1 MEANKVIFEY
11 QVRKVI
17 RQELINVLSEQGVFN
32 KGMLNRIIKHSL
44 FAAILTLGGHTVAA
58 GGGSG
63 GDESGGKT
71 IQQVLDEAGMT
82 EKVLSELE
90 VGLTKQD
97 IEKLI
102 SIYQTE
108 KKLEQQADKAEE
120 EGDAETARILH
131 SKSENVLLNYLRR
144 NPEAQERFM
153 KTGKAIHQY
162 LRTIPEDAIEEIGDP
177 QQEEIMRSIQSKALS
192 YQIKP
197 ETQSKNI
204 TQAAVSDL
212 NNIFMIAKDEVGY
225 RDGKEQTIISWAVE
239 NYLEQLPEKFDL
251 IDIIKVASED
261 NKIESELVNPLNFKE
276 RRVKELADTLPDM
289 SKDEAKAIYFG
300 DTAGIQNESKINKLR
315 KRLNEIRGLYV

>member
-1 MEANKVIFEY
+1 MEANKVIFEH

-17 RQELINVLSEQGVFN
+17 RQELINVLSEQGV
-32 KGMLNRIIKHSL
+32 LNEGIFDRIIKPSL

-63 GDESGGKT
+63 GGESGGKT

-82 EKVLSELE
+82 EDVLNQLE
-90 VGLTKQD
+90 VGLTNEDIKKLKDIYETESKLELQSKQAEQDGD
-97 IEKLI
+97 IEKA
-102 SIYQTE
+102 
-108 KKLEQQADKAEE
+108 EQL
-120 EGDAETARILH
+120 R
-131 SKSENVLLNYLRR
+131 SRSENVLLDYLRK

-162 LRTIPEDAIEEIGDP
+162 LKTLPSDAIEEIGDP
-177 QQEEIMRSIQSKALS
+177 QQEEIMRSIQSQALS

-212 NNIFMIAKDEVGY
+212 NYIFKIAKDEIGY
-225 RDGKEQTIISWAVE
+225 QGGKEQTIISWAVE
-239 NYLEQLPEKFDL
+239 NYNDDLPEQFDL
-251 IDIIKVASED
+251 IDIIRIADQD
-261 NKIESELVNPLNFKE
+261 NKINSELVDPSKFTE

-300 DTAGIQNESKINKLR
+300 DTAGIQKESKINKLR
-315 KRLNEIRGLYV
+315 KRINEIRGLYV

>member
-1 MEANKVIFEY
+1 MEANKVIFEH
-11 QVRKVI
+11 QVRKVV
-17 RQELINVLSEQGVFN
+17 REELVKVLNEHDV
-32 KGMLNRIIKHSL
+32 LNEGIFDRIIKPSL

-82 EKVLSELE
+82 EDVLNQLE

-97 IEKLI
+97 IEELKDL
-102 SIYQTE
+102 YE
-108 KKLEQQADKAEE
+108 KEKQLERQLE
-120 EGDAETARILH
+120 DAKQKDDFEQIKKIQNQLSNLFPDAL
-131 SKSENVLLNYLRR
+131 EDD
-144 NPEAQERFM
+144 EAQKQRFL

-162 LRTIPEDAIEEIGDP
+162 LKSLPSDAIEEIGDP
-177 QQEEIMRSIQSKALS
+177 QEEEIMRSIQSQALS

-212 NNIFMIAKDEVGY
+212 NNIFKIAKDEVGY
-225 RDGKEQTIISWAVE
+225 QGGKEQTIVSWAVV
-239 NYLEQLPEKFDL
+239 NYLDQLPEKFDL
-251 IDIIKVASED
+251 IDIIKLADQNE
-261 NKIESELVNPLNFKE
+261 KIESELVDPSKFKE
-276 RRVKELADTLPDM
+276 RRVEELADTLPDM

>member
-1 MEANKVIFEY
+1 MEANKVIFEH
-11 QVRKVI
+11 QVRKVV
-17 RQELINVLSEQGVFN
+17 RQELINVLNEQGV
-32 KGMLNRIIKHSL
+32 LNEGIFDRIIKPSL

-71 IQQVLDEAGMT
+71 IQQVLEDAGMT

-90 VGLTKQD
+90 IGLTQEDIEKLKDLYETEKQLEKQLEAAKEKQD
-97 IEKLI
+97 IE
-102 SIYQTE
+102 QV
-108 KKLEQQADKAEE
+108 KKLESRISNLLPSALQDEE
-120 EGDAETARILH
+120 QR
-131 SKSENVLLNYLRR
+131 
-144 NPEAQERFM
+144 QRFM
-153 KTGKAIHQY
+153 ETGTAIHQY
-162 LRTIPEDAIEEIGDP
+162 LRSLPADAIEEIGDP
-177 QQEEIMRSIQSKALS
+177 QQEEIMRSIQSKALT

-212 NNIFMIAKDEVGY
+212 NNIFKIAKDEVGY
-225 RDGKEQTIISWAVE
+225 QGGKQETIISWAVE
-239 NYLEQLPEKFDL
+239 NYMDQLPEKFDL
-251 IDIIKVASED
+251 IDIIKIADQE
-261 NKIESELVNPLNFKE
+261 NKINSELVDPSNFKE
-276 RRVKELADTLPDM
+276 KRVKELAGTLPDM